1 MPYLGKSPSQGVRTR
16 FQFTP
21 NAGTTSISGADANG
35 LTLSFTDGNYVDV
48 YLNGVMLKAGVDYN
62 TNTANTIAGLSATV
76 ASDVVDIV
84 VYDTFSLFGGTLEG
98 NVKVNNGTFNV
109 TGAVDFDST
118 LNVDGV
124 VTTDGAT
131 HDGDVTFT
139 GANYNVVW
147 DKSDNALEFG
157 DNAKAIFGA
166 GSDLIIQHDG
176 SRSIIQDNGTGN
188 LRIQANN
195 LELKN
200 ADNSHDYV
208 FCSNGGAVELYHNNS
223 KKLETTSTG
232 VTVTGSLTA
241 NGGVVVDNITIDGT
255 EIDLSSGDLTI
266 DVAGNINLNADGGQ
280 VVLLDGSTQYGNFLM
295 NNSGDIT
302 LHIETQDKDFKIT
315 GNDGGSSIT
324 ALTLD
329 MSDAGTAT
337 FNHDIRLGDNGQV
350 IFGDGSDLT
359 LYSSGA
365 DVTIAATQGTLT
377 IDVAGDITL
386 DAGGGDILLK
396 DDGTLVGTIGGFA
409 SNNVVIKNEVSNGD
423 IVFDGNGVSDALKLD
438 MSNSGFAFF
447 NANAFFNENSNDTD
461 FRIKSTGTTNMFYV
475 DASTNRIGIGT
486 DTPGS
491 VFHIVGNT
499 KIENNA
505 SYFADTLAAVNSTAM
520 ALNISPTRASVTKCI
535 AMGAIGSIN
544 THTGLQAYDSSD
556 NSANNFSINPLGG
569 RVSIG
574 TSAPVSPAGHN
585 SGLAVE
591 GTDYHSA
598 TISISA
604 NSANSNGAY
613 LMFSKSRGSSL
624 GSTTV
629 VADSDTLG
637 YIGFNAADGLDVAH
651 ISASIYSQ
659 VDGSPGNNDTPGK
672 IIFATTPDDSASL
685 SNRMYIT
692 SAGVKI
698 MNNTTHGNITSGNS
712 SGASFDSAGT
722 IHSSR
727 ATTSNSLHWYLYN
740 SNGHVGSISTNG
752 SATQFNTSSDYRLK
766 ENVVTDWDATSRLKQ
781 LKPSRFNF
789 KADKDTTVD
798 GFLAHEVS
806 SIVPEAISGEKDAT
820 KKITGVVL
828 SSTGAVLSDNVKES
842 EWVKGKTTYRDEI
855 QNIDVAQLYP
865 SDSTWVAEKDVP
877 DYQSIDQSKLV
888 PLLVKTIQE
897 LEARIATL
905 EGE

>member
-1 MPYLGKSPSQGVRTR
+1 MPYLGKAPSQGVRTR

-842 EWVKGKTTYRDEI
+842 EWEKGKTTYRDEI

-897 LEARIATL
+897 LEARITAL
-905 EGE
+905 EGA

>member
-118 LNVDGV
+118 LNVDGI

-329 MSDAGTAT
+329 MSDAGNAT

-659 VDGSPGNNDTPGK
+659 VDGSPGNDDTPGK

-806 SIVPEAISGEKDAT
+806 SIVPEAINGEKDAT

-897 LEARIATL
+897 LEARITAV
-905 EGE
+905 EGA

>member
-842 EWVKGKTTYRDEI
+842 EWEKGKTTYRDEI

-897 LEARIATL
+897 LEARITAL
-905 EGE
+905 EGA